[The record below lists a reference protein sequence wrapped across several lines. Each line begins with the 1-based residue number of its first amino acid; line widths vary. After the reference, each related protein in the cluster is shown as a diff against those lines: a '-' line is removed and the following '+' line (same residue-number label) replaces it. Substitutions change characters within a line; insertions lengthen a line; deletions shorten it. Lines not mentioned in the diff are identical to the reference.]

1 MKAIPRSRY
10 VLFVALALLG
20 LGLDLGTK
28 AWIFARQGMPYAS
41 NPIWVV
47 RDILSLDT
55 NLNEGALFGMGQGN
69 VPVFAALSVCAAL
82 AICYWLFLAGA
93 AHDRWLTVCLG
104 LILGGILGNL
114 YDRLGLPGLTWNYPP
129 ERVGEPVH
137 AVRDW
142 IHFQIEGLVDWPVF
156 NVADSLLVCGV
167 TLLVWHTYR
176 HPAPRPEPQPAS
188 AK

>member
-1 MKAIPRSRY
+1 MKSIPRSRY
-10 VLFVALALLG
+10 VLFVILAALG

-28 AWIFARQGMPYAS
+28 HWVFGQQGMPYAS
-41 NPIWVV
+41 NPIWIVP
-47 RDILSLDT
+47 DILSFDT

-69 VPVFAALSVCAAL
+69 VPVFAALSAAAAL
-82 AICYWLFLAGA
+82 GICYWIFFAGA
-93 AHDRWLTVCLG
+93 AEDRWLTVCLG

-114 YDRLGLPGLTWNYPP
+114 YDRLGLPGLEWNYPP
-129 ERVGEPVH
+129 DRVGEPVH

-156 NVADSLLVCGV
+156 NIADSLLVVGV

-176 HPAPRPEPQPAS
+176 QPVAQHETHAAS